1 MKWMLIA
8 IVFSSPVK
16 TDLKYETLDQ
26 CLRAEQAM
34 RAQWANTYN
43 DALGHGATKDT
54 LDMMQKQMS
63 FGTCIPAK

>member
-1 MKWMLIA
+1 MLIA

-34 RAQWANTYN
+34 RAEWANVYN
-43 DALGHGATKDT
+43 GALSRGATKDT
-54 LDMMQKQMS
+54 LDMVQKQMS
-63 FGTCIPAK
+63 VGTCIPAK